1 MRLNFAVLLLLHCL
15 AVATQAQTAR
25 QEKTINLPAGVSVE
39 EATISH
45 AGNLVAAIC
54 SDHVVRVWSFRSGE
68 LLRSLNENS
77 NPTAVQFSADGRL
90 LAVAYEIVA
99 YEKGEIKIFDL
110 DSWKVQ
116 NDLAAPF
123 TMYAL
128 AFSPDNRRLAFS
140 DLYTQVWDLT
150 SRENLIDISPPFGG
164 SSSLSFST
172 DGKWLA
178 TADGD
183 GFVRVFDTSTGNLH
197 SIVQGFLLEPMAVAF
212 FPDGKTLLAGG
223 VDKTISIVEAHTGKV
238 LRALPK
244 QPGLVWSL
252 DLSANGKQAAVVYR
266 SAERFMDINHVSL
279 WDLDKATVLADF
291 QKPGLTI
298 QGGTFV
304 GDHYLFIASSAS
316 TLILWSIQLRQN
328 VGYVLTPTYA
338 NERHTI

>member
-1 MRLNFAVLLLLHCL
+1 MRKNFAVLFLLCYVPTLVL
-15 AVATQAQTAR
+15 AQSAR
-25 QEKTINLPAGVSVE
+25 EEKTFNLPAGVTVE
-39 EATISH
+39 AASISRS
-45 AGNLVAAIC
+45 GTLVSAIC
-54 SDHVVRVWSFRSGE
+54 SDHVVRVWSFRSAE

-77 NPTAVQFSADGRL
+77 KPTAVQFSDDGRL

-99 YEKGEIKIFDL
+99 YEKGAIKIFDL

-123 TMYAL
+123 TMYTL

-150 SRENLIDISPPFGG
+150 GRNKLTDISPPFGG
-164 SSSLSFST
+164 SSSLSFSR

-183 GFVRVFDTSTGNLH
+183 GFVRVFDAGTGSLH
-197 SIVQGFLLEPMAVAF
+197 STVQGFLLEPMAVAF
-212 FPDGKTLLAGG
+212 SPDGKTLFAGG
-223 VDKTISIVEAHTGKV
+223 VDKTISIVEAQTGEV

-252 DLSANGKQAAVVYR
+252 DLSADGKQAAAVYR
-266 SAERFMDINHVSL
+266 SAERFLDINHIRL

-298 QGGTFV
+298 QGGAFV
-304 GDHYLFIASSAS
+304 GDHYLFIASSANNL
-316 TLILWSIQLRQN
+316 TLWSLQ
-328 VGYVLTPTYA
+328 
-338 NERHTI
+338 